1 MSRGLRG
8 PRRVSRA
15 RRADGHRLGRCP
27 PGCALVSPDLETQL
41 RPIGI
46 ADVEVLTVLQVD
58 RGHAPV
64 VDVHPVEAAVVDGDP
79 PALVE
84 PQHKVC
90 ARDQWMCDTDVGAE
104 VTSDND
110 VVARRKGSGRPVI
123 SNGQRGRGWSA
134 HRDQLYRYD
143 LDRGAGRGGRQF
155 AVRRTEC
162 AIGRCQ

>member
-1 MSRGLRG
+1 M
-8 PRRVSRA
+8 P
-15 RRADGHRLGRCP
+15 
-27 PGCALVSPDLETQL
+27 PDLETQL

-46 ADVEVLTVLQVD
+46 ADVEVLTVLQVNG
-58 RGHAPV
+58 GHPTV

-90 ARDQWMCDTDVGAE
+90 ARDQRVCDTDVGAK
-104 VTSDND
+104 VASDDN
-110 VVARRKGSGRPVI
+110 VVARREGSGRPVI

-155 AVRRTEC
+155 AVIGSEC
-162 AIGRCQ
+162 AIARCQ